1 MRTDLYGLAT
11 VDGDTVKVPDRGLG
25 GVLVDHGDESI
36 TFSGVVDVGDFAAPA
51 KLILENL
58 TGAVLVDPVYE
69 KLRTLRHGACFGFG
83 GPVTQKMAKR
93 ITSCRA
99 TQKWRE

>member
-36 TFSGVVDVGDFAAPA
+36 TFSGVVDVGDFAAPVVN
-51 KLILENL
+51 KLTLLYLLSGNP
-58 TGAVLVDPVYE
+58 TGQETV
-69 KLRTLRHGACFGFG
+69 
-83 GPVTQKMAKR
+83 
-93 ITSCRA
+93 I
-99 TQKWRE
+99 